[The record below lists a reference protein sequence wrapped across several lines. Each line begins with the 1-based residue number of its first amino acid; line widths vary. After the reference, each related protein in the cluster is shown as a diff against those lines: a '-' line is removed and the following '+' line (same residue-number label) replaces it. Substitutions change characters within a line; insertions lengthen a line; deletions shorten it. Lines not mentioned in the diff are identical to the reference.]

1 MNKIKILAGI
11 LLFGSLWGFSEVI
24 IGSAIHETGISD
36 IGISTGAIMTGVFA
50 LTFLV
55 ISRIIYRQP
64 GMQLGIGLVAGGLR
78 IFNPFVGCHL
88 CSAIAIMSE
97 AALFELIWYKISF
110 DLNELKNIVMK
121 SSMGIVSAYT
131 IYIGGYI
138 ITQVLTP
145 IASGG
150 SFYIENLIVFM
161 PTILARGLVAALIG
175 GAVLPIVIL
184 VKNVDLTVKDRLYYP
199 ATIGIS
205 VICWLIVI
213 GNWFFA

>member
-1 MNKIKILAGI
+1 MNKMKIIVGI
-11 LLFGSLWGFSEVI
+11 ILFGSLWGFSEVI
-24 IGSAIHETGISD
+24 IGSAIHD
-36 IGISTGAIMTGVFA
+36 IGIPTGAIMTGVFA
-50 LTFLV
+50 LFFLV
-55 ISRIIYRQP
+55 SSRMMYRQP

-110 DLNELKNIVMK
+110 DFSELKNLISK
-121 SSMGIVSAYT
+121 SSIGIISAYT

-138 ITQVLTP
+138 ITQILTP

-150 SFYIENLIVFM
+150 TFYIENLIVFM
-161 PTILARGLVAALIG
+161 PTILASGLIAAIIG
-175 GAVLPIVIL
+175 GIVLPLIL
-184 VKNVDLTVKDRLYYP
+184 LAKNVDITVKDRLYYP
-199 ATIGIS
+199 TAIGIS
-205 VICWLIVI
+205 LICLFVVI

>member
-24 IGSAIHETGISD
+24 IGSAISESGISD
-36 IGISTGAIMTGVFA
+36 IGISSGAIMAGFFG

-55 ISRIIYRQP
+55 ISRILYRQP
-64 GMQLGIGLVAGGLR
+64 GMQLAIGLVAGGLR

-110 DLNELKNIVMK
+110 DLGELKNIVMK
-121 SSMGIVSAYT
+121 GSMGIISAYT

-138 ITQVLTP
+138 ITQILTP

-150 SFYIENLIVFM
+150 IFYIENLIVFM

-175 GAVLPIVIL
+175 CVVLPIVIL

-199 ATIGIS
+199 AAIGIS
-205 VICWLIVI
+205 IICWFVVI